1 MELRKRILEEA
12 TAQFFKY
19 GIRNITMDDIAAALG
34 ISKRTVYEIFR
45 NKTELVVSCLRELSE
60 KQEKRNKELIS
71 QSDNVIETIFAFMKD
86 GIKVLD
92 LINPVFFS
100 DLTKFY
106 PVIAETIHKENTK
119 IRYTLTF
126 QLLNRG
132 VEEGIFR
139 KDINVP
145 IVTKLF
151 HEQINV
157 FSDDKMFPRNQFNR
171 AEVFENLVINFM
183 RGISTSTGIAIIED
197 IIANEF

>member
-12 TAQFFKY
+12 TVQFFKY

-34 ISKRTVYEIFR
+34 ISKRTVYEIFK

-60 KQEKRNKELIS
+60 QQEKKNKDLIS
-71 QSDNVIETIFAFMKD
+71 KSDNVIETIFAFMKE
-86 GIKVLD
+86 GIKVLN

-119 IRYTLTF
+119 TRYTLTF
-126 QLLNRG
+126 ELLNRG
-132 VEEGIFR
+132 VEEGLFR
-139 KDINVP
+139 EDINIP
-145 IVTKLF
+145 IVARLF
-151 HEQINV
+151 QEQVNV
-157 FSDDKMFPRNQFNR
+157 FSDEKMFPRDQFNQ

-183 RGISTSTGIAIIED
+183 RGISTSRGIAIIEER
-197 IIANEF
+197 IK